1 MDLFT
6 PPCTSWNEAAE
17 RMYGYTAS
25 EAVGQPITLLFP
37 PSRQDEFAAIME
49 QMTRGE
55 RVNNYETKRLKKDG
69 SIITVSITVS
79 PIKDSKG
86 NIIGA
91 SAIARDITQQKRL
104 EAEVRQSKQQLEVI
118 LSHIADGITV
128 QDRGGTL
135 VYVNDAGA
143 KLSGFTSAQEMLTID
158 LETLRAHILERLE
171 MKDEFGQP
179 VSFGDLPA
187 TKALLR
193 KRSSTI
199 GIDKAAV
206 HCGQS

>member
-25 EAVGQPITLLFP
+25 EAVGQPITLIFP

-55 RVNNYETKRLKKDG
+55 RVNNYETRRLKKDG
-69 SIITVSITVS
+69 GIITVSITVS
-79 PIKDSKG
+79 PMKDSKG

-91 SAIARDITQQKRL
+91 SAIARDITQQKRV

-118 LSHIADGITV
+118 LSHIADGITIH
-128 QDRGGTL
+128 
-135 VYVNDAGA
+135 GA
-143 KLSGFTSAQEMLTID
+143 SHT
-158 LETLRAHILERLE
+158 HIVGDSDRLE
-171 MKDEFGQP
+171 QVFTNLINNAVKYSPQAKHVDIFITASQNTVT
-179 VSFGDLPA
+179 VSIRDDG
-187 TKALLR
+187 
-193 KRSSTI
+193 I
-199 GIDKAAV
+199 GIPQEHQQKIFDRF
-206 HCGQS
+206 